1 MSRISKVTVFLREVL
16 IPAEVQ
22 VVSLLNA
29 YRLLAGRPAV
39 PTALLVF
46 QAASIIQLLIGT
58 LSVNRG
64 EVSLLGVDDVQ
75 EGRRN
80 GPGFMSGALR

>member
-29 YRLLAGRPAV
+29 YRLLAGRPAASSHC
-39 PTALLVF
+39 TFGISNRLNFSTLDWNALG
-46 QAASIIQLLIGT
+46 QQG
-58 LSVNRG
+58 
-64 EVSLLGVDDVQ
+64 
-75 EGRRN
+75 
-80 GPGFMSGALR
+80 